1 MKKFASIYIGTYEVT
16 LKIYQ
21 VTREKTLKHIDTL
34 QQGTD
39 IASDIDHFGKITF
52 ETENKLCE
60 ILSDM
65 KSTMEMYKVTDYDV
79 CIGYAIRNASNYL
92 FILDQIKKKTSL
104 TVRILSNSEQRFTTY
119 VALSN
124 LLDFSS
130 TVSKSALLC
139 DIGGYSI
146 QLTYFKDGALVNTQ
160 QLPLGLV
167 RVSEYLNKISSSLD
181 YREQINEM
189 IDKEFEGFIHEYLHE
204 DTIENVII
212 VNDQAF
218 HSVKRFYPNLQ
229 YNKLKKSY
237 VEKFINEYSKKSNF
251 SVITANTEYVEN
263 SNIQPLFFIMS
274 SIYRVFH
281 EENFYFPG
289 ITITDGIVYRNALAK
304 NAIKPI
310 RDYDQDIITA
320 AYFIEKRCGS
330 YEPHLKVLE
339 ELGVEIINTLKKES
353 GLTAR
358 DTLLYRV
365 SAILHDCGK
374 YISLAHSGEN
384 SYTIINSSEILG
396 LTHKEREMIAY
407 VALFNRNPILPYD
420 EMADRFSE
428 EEYIK
433 ILKLLAILRVTN
445 ALDRSHRQKFKKVK
459 MSLSGRKLI
468 IKTSSEASISL
479 EKGLF
484 SEKADFFEE
493 IFNIRPVIKER

>member
-16 LKIYQ
+16 MKLYQ
-21 VTREKTLKHIDTL
+21 TTAEKTLKHIDTM
-34 QQGTD
+34 QQGTN

-52 ETENKLCE
+52 ETENSLCE

-65 KSTMEMYKVTDYDV
+65 KENMASYKVTNFDV
-79 CIGYAIRNASNYL
+79 CTGYAIRNASNFL
-92 FILDQIKKKTSL
+92 FILDQIKKRTGL
-104 TVRILSNSEQRFTTY
+104 NVRILSNSEQRFTTY

-124 LLDFSS
+124 LDDFSS

-146 QLTYFKDGALVNTQ
+146 QLTFFKSGELINTQ

-204 DTIENVII
+204 NEIENVII

-218 HSVKRFYPNLQ
+218 HSLKRYYPNLT

-237 VEKFINEYSKKSNF
+237 VEKFIKEFSAKSNF
-251 SVITANTEYVEN
+251 SVITANTDFIEN
-263 SNIQPLFFIMS
+263 SNIQPLFFILN
-274 SIYRVFH
+274 SIYRIFN

-289 ITITDGIVYRNALAK
+289 VTITDGIIYRAALKA
-304 NAIKPI
+304 NAIKAI
-310 RDYDQDIITA
+310 RDYDEDIISA
-320 AYFIEKRCGS
+320 ARFIEKRCGS

-339 ELGVEIINTLKKES
+339 ELGVEIIDTLKKDS
-353 GLTAR
+353 GLDSR
-358 DTLLYRV
+358 DKLLYRV

-420 EMADRFSE
+420 ELADRFTE

-433 ILKLLAILRVTN
+433 ILKILAILRVTN

-493 IFNIRPVIKER
+493 IFNIRPVIKEK